1 MKQILSLFASACL
14 LSGCSPNY
22 KLSVEPPE
30 CATNP
35 SHAECQ
41 QHQTKPVLEHDEMDL

>member
-1 MKQILSLFASACL
+1 MKPAPIFFACAFMLGACS
-14 LSGCSPNY
+14 SGY

-30 CATNP
+30 CSTNP

-41 QHQTKPVLEHDEMDL
+41 QHQTKPVLEHDEMEL